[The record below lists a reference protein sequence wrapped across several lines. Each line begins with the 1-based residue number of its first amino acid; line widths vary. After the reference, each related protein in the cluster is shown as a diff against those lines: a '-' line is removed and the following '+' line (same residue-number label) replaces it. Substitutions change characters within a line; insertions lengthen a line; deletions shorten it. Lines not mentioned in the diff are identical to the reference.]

1 MRLVKLILLLVAFS
15 ASGLAAAASEQR
27 YRGDYTF
34 GHEVN
39 SFCPEI
45 ESRCYWVAGSTSD
58 DVQTSLR
65 HVHKNRTS
73 QPYQSVCLVIAG
85 SIDRD
90 SQRDGFAQDFDGIL
104 SVGELFGTCDE
115 TKIVTQTDLQH
126 HRWVLTSVDGKP
138 LDSSKQ
144 DHVIPELDFGEQM
157 HVAGNTGCNYFA
169 GTARLDSEFMSVSR
183 MVTTTKHCTR
193 AQSELE
199 LVVSS
204 VIRGKP
210 RIALQNGG
218 ELELDSGANVLR
230 FTLKDWVH

>member
-1 MRLVKLILLLVAFS
+1 MRLVKLILVLTAYS
-15 ASGLAAAASEQR
+15 AIGIAAETTEQR

-45 ESRCYWVAGSTSD
+45 NSQCYWVAGRTSD
-58 DVQTSLR
+58 DLQRSLR
-65 HVHKNRTS
+65 HVYENRTS

-90 SQRDGFAQDFDGIL
+90 SPRDGFAQDFDGVL
-104 SVGELFGTCDE
+104 SISNLFGTCTE

-126 HRWVLTSVDGKP
+126 HRWVLTSIDGRL

-157 HVAGNTGCNYFA
+157 HIAGNTGCNYFA
-169 GTARLDSEFMSVSR
+169 GTARLEGDSMSVSR
-183 MVTTTKHCTR
+183 MVTTTKHCTP
-193 AQSELE
+193 AQGELE

-210 RIALQNGG
+210 RI
-218 ELELDSGANVLR
+218 ELENDSELHLDSGSTVLS